1 MAQINIRIEDE
12 LKDKAEL
19 FLNELGLSFSS
30 AFNVF
35 IRQAI
40 RERRIPFDIDMRN
53 TYVFADYELTEAE
66 LVLRA
71 DEMDRGINVIPHE
84 LLEVED
90 D

>member
-1 MAQINIRIEDE
+1 MAQINIRIDDE
-12 LKDKAEL
+12 LKEKAEV
-19 FLNELGLSFSS
+19 FLNELGFNFSS

-53 TYVFADYELTEAE
+53 THIFADYELTEAE

-71 DEMDRGINVIPHE
+71 DEMDKGINVIRQE